1 MLTDYHLHLR
11 PDEAHTTFDVYF
23 TAENVD
29 RYRAAAD
36 AAGIEELGVSEHVY
50 RFRQALE
57 LWSHPLWIENAKD
70 DLDAYCDFVRT
81 TSLRLGVECDYVPGA
96 EERTAALLEARD
108 FDYVVG
114 SVHFIGDGDA
124 AVDHD
129 GFDVWGALDASAEEI
144 WTRYFEHFGRCARS
158 GLFDIL
164 AHPDL
169 VKVWGRER
177 RPLPEG
183 DLRRFYEPAVEAI
196 LAGGSAVELSTAGLR
211 KPVGELYPARQFA
224 ELLVEAGV
232 PFALSSDAHVPEQV
246 GFRYDDALAFL
257 EELGVEEI
265 AVFEGR
271 RRRLEPLRARV
282 G

>member
-11 PDEAHTTFDVYF
+11 PDEEGTTFDRYF
-23 TAENVD
+23 TSENVE
-29 RYRAAAD
+29 RYRAAA
-36 AAGIEELGVSEHVY
+36 AERGIEELGVSEHVY
-50 RFRQALE
+50 RFRQALD
-57 LWSHPLWIENAKD
+57 LWRHPLWLENAND
-70 DLDAYCDFVRT
+70 DLDEYCEFVRST
-81 TSLRLGVECDYVPGA
+81 PLRLGVECDFVPGA
-96 EERTAALLEARD
+96 EGRTAAMLEARD

-114 SVHFIGDGDA
+114 SVHFVGDGDA

-129 GFDVWGALDASAEEI
+129 GFDVWEAPDASAEEI
-144 WTRYFEHFGRCARS
+144 WSRYFDHFGRCARS

-169 VKVWGRER
+169 VKVWGRG

-196 LAGGSAVELSTAGLR
+196 VEGGSTVELSTAGLR
-211 KPVGELYPARQFA
+211 KPVGELYPAREFA
-224 ELLVEAGV
+224 ALVVEAGV
-232 PFALSSDAHVPEQV
+232 PFALSSDAHLPEQI
-246 GFRYDDALAFL
+246 GFRYDEALAFL
-257 EELGVEEI
+257 DDLGVGEI

-271 RRRLEPLRARV
+271 RRRLEPLGSRV

>member
-11 PDEAHTTFDVYF
+11 PDEEGTTFDRYF
-23 TAENVD
+23 TAENVE
-29 RYRAAAD
+29 RYRAAAA

-50 RFRQALE
+50 RFRQALD
-57 LWSHPLWIENAKD
+57 LWRHPLWLENAND
-70 DLDAYCDFVRT
+70 DLDEYCEFVRST
-81 TSLRLGVECDYVPGA
+81 PLRLGIECDFVPGA
-96 EERTAALLEARD
+96 EGRTAAMLEARD

-114 SVHFIGDGDA
+114 SVHFVGEGDA

-129 GFDVWGALDASAEEI
+129 GFDVWEALDGDPEAI
-144 WTRYFEHFGRCARS
+144 WTRYFEHFDRCARS

-169 VKVWGRER
+169 VKVWGRD
-177 RPLPEG
+177 RPVPEG

-211 KPVGELYPARQFA
+211 KPVGELYPARAFA
-224 ELLVEAGV
+224 ELVVEAGV
-232 PFALSSDAHVPEQV
+232 PFALSSDAHLPEQI

-257 EELGVEEI
+257 DDLGVEEV

-271 RRRLEPLRARV
+271 RRRLEPLGARV

>member
-1 MLTDYHLHLR
+1 VLTDYHLHLR
-11 PDEAHTTFDVYF
+11 PDEAGTTFERFF
-23 TAENVD
+23 TAANVE
-29 RYRAAAD
+29 RYREAAD

-50 RFRQALE
+50 RFRQALD
-57 LWSHPLWIENAKD
+57 LWRHPLWLENAED
-70 DLDAYCDFVRT
+70 DLDAYCEFVRS
-81 TSLRLGVECDYVPGA
+81 TSLRLGVECDFIPGA

-114 SVHFIGDGDA
+114 SVHFVGDGDA

-129 GFDVWGALDASAEEI
+129 GFDVWEGDAGPEEI
-144 WTRYFEHFGRCARS
+144 WTRYFEHFNRCARS
-158 GLFDIL
+158 GFFDIL

-169 VKVWGRER
+169 VKVWGRDR

-196 LAGGSAVELSTAGLR
+196 LEGGSAVELSTAGLR
-211 KPVGELYPARQFA
+211 KPVGELYPARAFA
-224 ELLVEAGV
+224 ELIAEAGV
-232 PFALSSDAHVPEQV
+232 PFALSSDAHLPEQV
-246 GFRYDDALAFL
+246 GFGYEEAVAFL
-257 EELGVEEI
+257 DDLGVGEI

-271 RRRLEPLRARV
+271 RRRLEPLGSRV